1 MMFDTWH
8 ASYAVTP
15 WFFPL
20 IELNHFRV
28 LDEGDSNDLVPSVA
42 NFEGGD
48 LINWGAPN
56 ADRNKDIVTMAV
68 GSRFRV
74 LDNYGFLNNMDIGI
88 AYELPLTEKRN
99 NLMESRWTF
108 DLVCYF

>member
-1 MMFDTWH
+1 MFDTWH

-28 LDEGDSNDLVPSVA
+28 LDEGDSNDFVPGIVE
-42 NFEGGD
+42 FGGGD

-56 ADRNKDIVTMAV
+56 SDSNKDIVTMAV

-74 LDNYGFLNNMDIGI
+74 LNNYRFINNMDIGV
-88 AYELPLTEKRN
+88 AYEVPLTHEN
-99 NLMESRWTF
+99 DNLMDDRWTF
-108 DLVCYF
+108 DVVFYF